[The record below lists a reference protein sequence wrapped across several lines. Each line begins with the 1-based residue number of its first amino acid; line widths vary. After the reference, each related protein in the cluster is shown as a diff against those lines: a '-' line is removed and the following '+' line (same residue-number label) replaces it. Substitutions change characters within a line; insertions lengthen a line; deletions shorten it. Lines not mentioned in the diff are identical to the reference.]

1 MGHLNGVKKS
11 FQGRQKKLKKK
22 KKSEVIIFKPVRI
35 GRFLKMKKKM
45 NCENCEMG
53 KIAPLETLR
62 FKETGIFVIL
72 EPGCGNLHECKF
84 EVLCFT

>member
-1 MGHLNGVKKS
+1 
-11 FQGRQKKLKKK
+11 
-22 KKSEVIIFKPVRI
+22 
-35 GRFLKMKKKM
+35 MKKKM